1 MNTSKIIKALGRRKP
16 ELLLAAGIVSGVG
29 ALVCAIKGTVE
40 AVKKVDEEIERRNAE
55 AFREAEEQGH
65 QNVGVID
72 HLPPKDVI
80 KTVWKCY
87 IPTAVTGSTSML
99 CLIGS
104 GRAAYR
110 RSALLTS
117 AVKMGETALTEFR
130 QTVEETVDEN
140 TMATIKQNVA
150 KKQLAKHPANDNT
163 EIYITGKGDTLCLDA
178 TTGRYFASDR
188 ETIRQAQNNMN
199 EMLYHGF
206 GQYLSLNDFYDE
218 LGLPH
223 TDIGDML
230 GWNIDH
236 RVDLELSTDFG
247 PKGQPCIVVGHAS
260 PPRHNYMNF

>member
-1 MNTSKIIKALGRRKP
+1 MNTPKIIKALGRRKP
-16 ELLLAAGIVSGVG
+16 ELLLAGGIVTGVT
-29 ALVCAIKGTVE
+29 ALVLAIKGTVE

-55 AFREAEEQGH
+55 ALREAEEHGH
-65 QNVGVID
+65 QNVEVID
-72 HLPPKDVI
+72 HLPPKDVV

-87 IPTAVTGSTSML
+87 IPTAATGATSMI

-117 AVKMGETALTEFR
+117 AVKMGETAFTEFR
-130 QTVEETVDEN
+130 QSVEETVDEK
-140 TMATIKQNVA
+140 TMSNIKQKVA
-150 KKQLAKHPANDNT
+150 KKQLEKNPANDFT
-163 EIYITGKGDTLCLDA
+163 EIIITGKGDTLCLDA

-188 ETIRQAQNNMN
+188 ESIRQAQNNMN

-218 LGLPH
+218 IGLPH

-230 GWNIDH
+230 GWNIEH

-247 PKGQPCIVVGHAS
+247 PKGQPCIVVGHTS